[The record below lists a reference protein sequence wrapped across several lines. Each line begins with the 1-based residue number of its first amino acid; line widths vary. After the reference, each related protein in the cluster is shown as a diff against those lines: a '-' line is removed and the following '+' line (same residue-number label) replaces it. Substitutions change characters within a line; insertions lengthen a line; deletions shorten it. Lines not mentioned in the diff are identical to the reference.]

1 MKQPAGAL
9 LPNLEGPFEAGAPL
23 HLQIYRRIRG
33 AVLGGVLPLGSR
45 LPSTRTLAADLGVSR
60 NTAEEAFS
68 QLEAEGY
75 LVRRVGDGSYVALP
89 DSPARPAPPR
99 TGRGSAPG
107 GRALSR
113 RGQTIAAASACVE
126 PTVPRPFAA
135 GLPAL
140 DAFPFEVWSRLLTR
154 RLRRSGRELLGY
166 GDPAGYGPLREAIV
180 SYLGTARG
188 VTCSPRQV
196 IVLTSSQQALDLA
209 ARLLVDPGDEVW
221 MEEPGYLGAR
231 SALTAAGARIVPVP
245 VDENGLDV
253 ARGEAL
259 APGAR
264 LAYVTPSHQYPIGVT
279 LSLERRLALLAWAER
294 AGSWIVEDD
303 YDSEFRYTG
312 RPLAAIQ
319 GLDSGGRVL
328 YVGTF
333 TKALFPGLR
342 LAYLVAP
349 EDLVDAFVHARTLMD
364 GHTPTLLQAVLADFL
379 SEGHF
384 GAHVRRMRALYH
396 ERRDALLEASEE
408 LGGRAVLG
416 PVEAGFHA
424 TLHLPEGTDDRAVAR
439 CAAAQGIEVQPLSS
453 FHVGNVVKPGLVLGF
468 AGLSPEAIRKGMK
481 TLVKVL

>member
-9 LPNLEGPFEAGAPL
+9 LPNLEAPFAAGSPL

-33 AVLGGVLPLGSR
+33 AILGGALPPGSR

-60 NTAEEAFS
+60 NTTEEAFS

-75 LVRRVGDGSYVALP
+75 LVRRVGDGTYVALP
-89 DSPARPAPPR
+89 DSPAPPPR
-99 TGRGSAPG
+99 PRAGGPVRSPGSRSLSAR
-107 GRALSR
+107 GRA
-113 RGQTIAAASACVE
+113 IAGAGACPE

-140 DAFPFEVWSRLLTR
+140 EAFPFDTWSRLLAR
-154 RLRRSGRELLGY
+154 RLRRSGRDLLGY
-166 GDPAGYGPLREAIV
+166 GDPAGYGPLREAV
-180 SYLGTARG
+180 AAYLGTARG
-188 VTCSPRQV
+188 VTCNPRQV

-221 MEEPGYLGAR
+221 MEEPGYLGGRA
-231 SALTAAGARIVPVP
+231 ALTAAGARIVPVP

-253 ARGEAL
+253 ARGESL

-264 LAYVTPSHQYPIGVT
+264 LAYVTPSHQYPLGVT

-294 AGSWIVEDD
+294 AGSFLVEDD

-319 GLDSGGRVL
+319 GLDSAGRVL

-333 TKALFPGLR
+333 TKALFPSIR

-379 SEGHF
+379 AEGHF

-396 ERRDALLEASEE
+396 ERRDALLEA
-408 LGGRAVLG
+408 GATLG

-424 TLHLPEGTDDRAVAR
+424 TLHLPAGTDDVAVAR
-439 CAAAQGIEVQPLSS
+439 RAAARGIEVQPLSRFYAGS
-453 FHVGNVVKPGLVLGF
+453 TVTPGLVLGF
-468 AGLSPEAIRKGMK
+468 AGIAPEAIREGMRR
-481 TLVKVL
+481 LAEVL